1 MNKLLAWLDDR
12 TGYRGLVHEA
22 LYERI
27 PGGARWRYVWGSS
40 LVFCFFVQVITG
52 IFLWMAYSPSAQ
64 TAWESVYYIQFEM
77 DGGWLLRGIHH
88 YTAQLMVVLLALHL
102 LQVVI
107 DGAYRAP
114 REVNFWLGLILML
127 IVLGLALTGY
137 LLPWDQKGYWAT
149 QVATKIAGIVP
160 LVGPWLQQTIVGGK
174 EYGHHTLTRFFALHA
189 GVLPGLLIA
198 FLVLHL
204 ALFRKHGL
212 KAKEPLKK
220 PETTFW
226 PEQVLRDGVA
236 CLAVLVTVVL
246 LSIFARAE
254 LGAPADPAD
263 SYDAARPEWYFLFLF
278 QFLKF
283 FHGETGEL
291 VGAIVIPGVLM
302 LLLFLMPLIGRSR
315 VGHWANIF
323 FIFLVICGTA
333 MLTGMAIYEDHHAKW
348 TASSAEERFEPVR
361 KMLEAIDADLR
372 KNGAN
377 SIYSGK
383 NEAERV
389 EAYAQANDADAE
401 KLALELYI
409 YLAYRKSQD
418 HIAASEL
425 AEHNAERSHEL
436 AATGIP
442 PQGAL
447 KLVHD
452 DPMLQGP
459 RLFAKHCAS
468 CHDHVDTEGHGIREP
483 RPLVYAPD
491 PDNANQPKLV
501 PGGAPNLFGF
511 ASREWLA
518 GLLDPKKIAAAHED
532 KDKWLVTDAP
542 YFGNTAHRNG
552 DMVNFVRDN
561 LGGLDAEGQAN
572 LGKVIAALSAE
583 ASLPAQKELDAAA
596 AKDGTL
602 EAGSKALAEYAWAGG
617 STCIDCHKFHG
628 NGDLG
633 SAPDLTGYGSRQW
646 LIEFI
651 GNPAHA
657 RFYEGEKNDRMPAFA
672 VDTEKPRNNLLTRKE
687 LELVVDWLRGD
698 WYRPGEE

>member
-12 TGYRGLVHEA
+12 TGYRGLMHEA

-40 LVFCFFVQVITG
+40 LVFCFFVQVVTG

-64 TAWESVYYIQFEM
+64 TAWESVYYIEFEM
-77 DGGWLLRGIHH
+77 DGGSLLRGIHH

-114 REVNFWLGLILML
+114 REINFWLGLVLMK

-160 LVGPWLQQTIVGGK
+160 LVGPWLQQAIVGGK

-189 GVLPGLLIA
+189 GVLPGLLVA
-198 FLVLHL
+198 VLALHL

-212 KAKEPLKK
+212 KAKEPLRK

-291 VGAIVIPGVLM
+291 IGAIVVPGAVM
-302 LLLFLMPLIGRSR
+302 LLLFLMPFIGRSQ
-315 VGHWANIF
+315 VGHWANVL
-323 FIFLVICGTA
+323 FIFLVLGGA
-333 MLTGMAIYEDHHAKW
+333 ALLTGMAIYEDHHAAW
-348 TASSAEERFEPVR
+348 TNADAATEKFADVR
-361 KMLEAIDADLR
+361 KMLDTIEADLR
-372 KNGAN
+372 KNGGK

-383 NEAERV
+383 SEAERIDI
-389 EAYAQANDADAE
+389 YAQATKSSAE
-401 KLALELYI
+401 QLAIDHYK
-409 YLAYRKSQD
+409 YQAYRKSQD
-418 HIAASEL
+418 HIAANEL
-425 AEHNAERSHEL
+425 AEGNAQRSHEL

-442 PQGAL
+442 PHGAL

-452 DPMLQGP
+452 DPKLQGP

-468 CHDHVDTEGHGIREP
+468 CHDHVDEEGNGIREP
-483 RPLVYAPD
+483 RPLAYVPD
-491 PDNANQPKLV
+491 AENPGQQKLD
-501 PGGAPNLFGF
+501 PRGAPNLYGF
-511 ASREWLA
+511 ATRKWLA
-518 GLLDPKKIAAAHED
+518 GLLDPKRIAAAHED
-532 KDKWLVTDAP
+532 KEKWLVADAP
-542 YFGNTAHRNG
+542 YFGNTTHRDG
-552 DMVNFVRDN
+552 DMAGFVRDS
-561 LGGLDAEGQAN
+561 LSELDAEGKAT
-572 LGKVIAALSAE
+572 LEKVIAALSAE
-583 ASLPAQKELDAAA
+583 AALPAHKELDAAA

-602 EAGSKALAEYAWAGG
+602 EAGRTAIAEHAWEGG
-617 STCIDCHKFHG
+617 ACIDCHKFHD

-633 SAPDLTGYGSRQW
+633 MAPELTGYGSRQW
-646 LIEFI
+646 LIDFI

-657 RFYEGEKNDRMPAFA
+657 RFYEGDKNDRMPAFA
-672 VDTEKPRNNLLTRKE
+672 ADAGNPANNLLTRHE
-687 LELVVDWLRGD
+687 LELIVDWLRGD
-698 WYRPGEE
+698 WYRPLGD